1 MDQARSSI
9 EGIIERTLYIQT
21 LYESG
26 TAFAIEHGDR
36 QFLVTAKHVVDRV
49 LVGETVRVHSD
60 HGLAVVSPV
69 EIKVSDGVPDT
80 GDVDVAVLQMPHPFP
95 FRSSTPTLG
104 HPEDLYVPQ
113 SIAMPTAEYH
123 NAFSTAFVVT
133 TRTGTIAAIVK
144 PEHRGPFTGDLLV
157 EIEAYQGFSGSPLIY
172 WNSEGQA
179 RLAGVAARLSWRTIP
194 AFGPA
199 PVHSGLIGCFHISHA
214 LDLMNATG

>member
-9 EGIIERTLYIQT
+9 ESIIERTLYIQT

-26 TAFAIEHGDR
+26 TAFAIEYDDR
-36 QFLVTAKHVVDRV
+36 QYLVTAKHVVDRV

-60 HGLAVVSPV
+60 HDVAVVSPV
-69 EIKVSDGVPDT
+69 EIKVSDGAPDS

-104 HPEDLYVPQ
+104 RPEDLYVPQ
-113 SIAMPTAEYH
+113 SVAMPTAEYYC
-123 NAFSTAFVVT
+123 AFGTGFLVT

-144 PEHRGPFTGDLLV
+144 PEHRGPLTGDLLV

-172 WNSEGQA
+172 WDAEGQA

-194 AFGPA
+194 VFGPA
-199 PVHSGLIGCFHISHA
+199 PGHSGLIGCFHISHA
-214 LDLMNATG
+214 LDLVCAAG